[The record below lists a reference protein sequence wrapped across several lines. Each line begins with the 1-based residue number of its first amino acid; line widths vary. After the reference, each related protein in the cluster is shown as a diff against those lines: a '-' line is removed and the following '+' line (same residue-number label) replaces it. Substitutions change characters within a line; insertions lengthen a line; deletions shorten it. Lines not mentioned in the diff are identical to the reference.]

1 MPQRYRVLAMLF
13 ALVVIMYLDR
23 LCIALAGPRI
33 QKELGLQ
40 PSSWGWVLGIFTIS
54 YALFEV
60 PGGMLADRI
69 GPRKVLTRIVLW
81 WSVFTALTGVVT
93 GFGMLLVVRFLFGA
107 GEAGTFPNCASVVSR
122 WFPPQERA
130 RSSSAFWVA
139 TAVGG
144 AITPLL
150 VIPIQQAYGW
160 RLAFGLFGSLGLF
173 WAGFWFWWF
182 RDQPGEKAGITQAEL
197 AHIGNL
203 TPPKH
208 TLVPWRTALRSRNF
222 RLLLA
227 MYHCYCW
234 GTYFFLSWLPVY
246 LQVGRGLTENQMKIA
261 SSLPSW
267 FSGLGILVGGF
278 LSDRLAKRYSLRVAR
293 CSIGA
298 VSLIGA
304 GLNLIAATQTRNNRV
319 AVGLITVGVG
329 MLGMMLP
336 VSWSVCLDIGREYAG
351 ALSGAMNMSGQI
363 GSFLSSV
370 AFGYLV
376 QWTHNYDLSL
386 LPLAMLLVVSGCL
399 FAMIDPA
406 QRIIPET

>member
-1 MPQRYRVLAMLF
+1 MLF
-13 ALVVIMYLDR
+13 LLVLVMYLDR
-23 LCIALAGPRI
+23 LCIAVAGPRI

-40 PSSWGWVLGIFTIS
+40 PSQWGWVLGIFTIS

-60 PGGMLADRI
+60 PGGVMADRI

-81 WSVFTALTGVVT
+81 WSVFTALTGMVT
-93 GFGMLLVVRFLFGA
+93 GFGMLLLVRFLFGA

-122 WFPPQERA
+122 WFPPEERA

-150 VIPIQQAYGW
+150 VVPIQQAYGW
-160 RLAFGLFGSLGLF
+160 RLAFGLFASLGLF
-173 WAGFWFWWF
+173 WSAFWFYWF
-182 RDQPGEKAGITQAEL
+182 RDRPSEKSGITAPEL
-197 AHIGNL
+197 THIGQVM
-203 TPPKH
+203 PAKH
-208 TLVPWRTALRSRNF
+208 AVVPWATALRSRNF
-222 RLLLA
+222 QLLLA
-227 MYHCYCW
+227 MYHTYCW

-246 LQVGRGLTENQMKIA
+246 LQMGRGLTENQMKIA

-267 FSGLGILVGGF
+267 ASGIGILIGGF
-278 LSDRLAKRYSLRVAR
+278 LSDRLAKRYSLRIAR

-304 GLNLIAATQTRNNRV
+304 GLNMIAVTQIRNNRV
-319 AVGLITVGVG
+319 AIALLTLGVG

-386 LPLAMLLVVSGCL
+386 LPLALMLVVSGVL
-399 FAMIDPA
+399 FALIDPA
-406 QRIIPET
+406 QRIIPESRSTWA